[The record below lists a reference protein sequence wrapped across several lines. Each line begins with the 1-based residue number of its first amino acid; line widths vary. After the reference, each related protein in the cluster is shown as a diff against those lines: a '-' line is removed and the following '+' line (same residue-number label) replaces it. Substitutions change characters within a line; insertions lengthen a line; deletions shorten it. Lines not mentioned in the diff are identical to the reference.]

1 MKLYIILKYS
11 LDENEMIERDNE
23 FISIFSNIYD
33 TFFYYKKEERQLYN
47 GGEAYNKYYI
57 KIYDIE
63 TSSII
68 DAEDDSFYNQ
78 YYDEFIENYLD

>member
-23 FISIFSNIYD
+23 FISIFSDIYES
-33 TFFYYKKEERQLYN
+33 FFYYKKEYRLI
-47 GGEAYNKYYI
+47 GDSYNKYYI

-78 YYDEFIENYLD
+78 CYDEFIENYLD